1 MKKDIKTI
9 DQLLNELKTIRADVH
24 DFHVQTERLMK
35 TKDMI
40 IELLERQKAIY
51 KRDLNIMF
59 WVCAILT
66 VASIGLYIS
75 IAINGLL

>member
-1 MKKDIKTI
+1 MKKDVKTI

-40 IELLERQKAIY
+40 IELLEKQKAIY
-51 KRDLNIMF
+51 RRDFNILCWVCF
-59 WVCAILT
+59 VLSVCAITMLIIT
-66 VASIGLYIS
+66 L
-75 IAINGLL
+75 

>member
-1 MKKDIKTI
+1 MKKDVKTI

-40 IELLERQKAIY
+40 IDVLERQKAIY
-51 KRDLNIMF
+51 RRDLNILC
-59 WVCAILT
+59 WVSAILA
-66 VASIGLYIS
+66 ASAIGLYMS
-75 IAINGLL
+75 IFITAL

>member
-1 MKKDIKTI
+1 MKKDLKTI

-40 IELLERQKAIY
+40 IELLEKQKAIY
-51 KRDLNIMF
+51 KRDFNILCWVCF
-59 WVCAILT
+59 VLSVCAITMLIIT
-66 VASIGLYIS
+66 L
-75 IAINGLL
+75 

>member
-40 IELLERQKAIY
+40 IDVLEKQKAIY
-51 KRDLNIMF
+51 RRDLNIMT
-59 WVCAILT
+59 WICAILT
-66 VASIGLYIS
+66 VASITVLITT
-75 IAINGLL
+75 L

>member
-1 MKKDIKTI
+1 MKKDLKTI

-40 IELLERQKAIY
+40 IDVLERQKAIY
-51 KRDLNIMF
+51 KRDLNILC
-59 WVCAILT
+59 WVCAIL
-66 VASIGLYIS
+66 AASSIGLYMS
-75 IAINGLL
+75 IFIPAL

>member
-1 MKKDIKTI
+1 MKKDLKTI

-24 DFHVQTERLMK
+24 DFHVRTEKLMK

-51 KRDLNIMF
+51 KRDLNIMC
-59 WVCAILT
+59 WILAIISA
-66 VASIGLYIS
+66 ASITMFITTL
-75 IAINGLL
+75 

>member
-9 DQLLNELKTIRADVH
+9 DQLLNQIQTIRADVH

-51 KRDLNIMF
+51 KRDFNILC
-59 WVCAILT
+59 WVCAIL
-66 VASIGLYIS
+66 AASSIGLYMS
-75 IAINGLL
+75 IFITAL

>member
-1 MKKDIKTI
+1 MKKDVKTI
-9 DQLLNELKTIRADVH
+9 DQLLNQIQTIRADVH
-24 DFHVQTERLMK
+24 EFHQQTERLMK

-59 WVCAILT
+59 WICAILAT
-66 VASIGLYIS
+66 SAIGMYMSIILT
-75 IAINGLL
+75 NP

>member
-1 MKKDIKTI
+1 MKKDLKTI

-40 IELLERQKAIY
+40 IDVLERQKAIY
-51 KRDLNIMF
+51 KRDLNILC
-59 WVCAILT
+59 WVCFVLSICAITMFIITL
-66 VASIGLYIS
+66 
-75 IAINGLL
+75 

>member
-9 DQLLNELKTIRADVH
+9 DQLLNQIQTIRADVH
-24 DFHVQTERLMK
+24 QFHEQTDRLMK

-51 KRDLNIMF
+51 KRDLNILC
-59 WVCAILT
+59 WVCFVLSVCAVTMLIITL
-66 VASIGLYIS
+66 
-75 IAINGLL
+75 

>member
-24 DFHVQTERLMK
+24 DFHVRTERLMN

-40 IELLERQKAIY
+40 IELLEKQKAIY
-51 KRDLNIMF
+51 KRDLNILC
-59 WVCAILT
+59 WVCFVLSICAVTILIIT
-66 VASIGLYIS
+66 L
-75 IAINGLL
+75 

>member
-1 MKKDIKTI
+1 MKKDVKTI

-40 IELLERQKAIY
+40 IDVLERQKAIY
-51 KRDLNIMF
+51 KRDLNILCWVCF
-59 WVCAILT
+59 VLSVCAITMLIIT
-66 VASIGLYIS
+66 L
-75 IAINGLL
+75 

>member
-24 DFHVQTERLMK
+24 DFHVRTERLMK

-51 KRDLNIMF
+51 KRDFNILCWVCF
-59 WVCAILT
+59 VLSVCAITMLIIT
-66 VASIGLYIS
+66 L
-75 IAINGLL
+75 

>member
-1 MKKDIKTI
+1 MKKDLKTI

-40 IELLERQKAIY
+40 IELLEKQKAIY
-51 KRDLNIMF
+51 RRDLNILCWVCF
-59 WVCAILT
+59 VLSVCAITMLIIT
-66 VASIGLYIS
+66 L
-75 IAINGLL
+75 

>member
-1 MKKDIKTI
+1 MKKDVKTI

-40 IELLERQKAIY
+40 IDVLERQKAIY
-51 KRDLNIMF
+51 KRDLNIMS
-59 WVCAILT
+59 WICAILA
-66 VASIGLYIS
+66 ASAIGLYMS
-75 IAINGLL
+75 IFIPAL

>member
-1 MKKDIKTI
+1 MKKDVKTI

-59 WVCAILT
+59 WICAILAT
-66 VASIGLYIS
+66 SAIGMYMSIILT
-75 IAINGLL
+75 NP

>member
-9 DQLLNELKTIRADVH
+9 DQLLNQIQTIRADVH

-40 IELLERQKAIY
+40 IELLEKQKAIY
-51 KRDLNIMF
+51 RRDLNILC
-59 WVCAILT
+59 WVCAILAT
-66 VASIGLYIS
+66 ASIGLYMS
-75 IAINGLL
+75 IFITAL